1 MKAGDFSPCR
11 FGLGTL
17 LSFLSAHTAH
27 GQAAPHVL
35 QLKSRPGNRERLRLR
50 PLQCLHRYQSLAP
63 KPLFSSQLAFLG
75 LFLTTLISS
84 GKAVVEPVC
93 AFTPKQH
100 LVKQELFRA
109 SQQLGGNVVRPHVGS
124 VGSFWL
130 RKRREK
136 LHHAQPGRAAKPP
149 ARGFGMA
156 KVSALQ
162 HRGPGPITRTRTCTR
177 THHQDH
183 QQDQDQDLD
192 LNHDLDQDQDK
203 TRTGPDLS
211 FSCPLPSDASSFS
224 PSTVKTQILPFC
236 SVNQVIGLQLM
247 VI

>member
-1 MKAGDFSPCR
+1 MAFTGRSLSPCR
-11 FGLGTL
+11 FGLGTS
-17 LSFLSAHTAH
+17 LSFLSAHIAH

-50 PLQCLHRYQSLAP
+50 PLRCLHRYQSLAP

-93 AFTPKQH
+93 AFTPKQR
-100 LVKQELFRA
+100 LAKQELFRA
-109 SQQLGGNVVRPHVGS
+109 SQLLGGNVVRPHVGS

-136 LHHAQPGRAAKPP
+136 LHHAQPGRAAKLP

-156 KVSALQ
+156 KES
-162 HRGPGPITRTRTCTR
+162 RGLSIAAKGTW
-177 THHQDH
+177 THHQD
-183 QQDQDQDLD
+183 
-192 LNHDLDQDQDK
+192 
-203 TRTGPDLS
+203 
-211 FSCPLPSDASSFS
+211 
-224 PSTVKTQILPFC
+224 
-236 SVNQVIGLQLM
+236 
-247 VI
+247 